1 MRRKVFWG
9 DCRGFVRE
17 RGASG
22 RLLGEGGAPGKGRPL
37 GATIHVFGID
47 KTMSASSTYG
57 DFYRCHLPA
66 LVCYLSS
73 DKNFASHTGQ
83 MSSLFWACDLTCA
96 DWW

>member
-1 MRRKVFWG
+1 M
-9 DCRGFVRE
+9 RE

-37 GATIHVFGID
+37 GATIHVSGID

-57 DFYRCHLPA
+57 DYYRCHLPA

-73 DKNFASHTGQ
+73 DQSFSSHIGQ
-83 MSSLFWACDLTCA
+83 MSSLSGPVLTGGEGLQQI
-96 DWW
+96 DTEMRH